1 MLAKIIQASIQ
12 QRVMV
17 LIVALMITVWGI
29 QALRQTPL
37 DALPDL
43 SDVQV
48 IIKTPYTGQAPKL
61 VEEQVTY
68 PLSTAML
75 AVPGAK
81 TVRGYSFFGDSYV
94 YVIFEDGTDIYWAR
108 SRVLEYLSQVSSR
121 LPQGVLPTLGPD
133 ASGVGWIFEYAL
145 VDHSG
150 SLDLSQLKSL
160 QDWYLKLELQSVA
173 GVSEVATVG
182 GMEQTYQIVIEPDKM
197 AQYKLDIAA
206 VLKAVNDTNS
216 EAGGSVIEMAEAE
229 YMVRAKGYRQ
239 TLNDFKS
246 IPLGLTSPSGTPL
259 TLKDIATIRKGPASR
274 RGIAELDGQGEVV
287 GGIIVMRYGENAL
300 ATIDAVKA
308 KLAELKSGL
317 PEGVEIVPT
326 YDRSQLIN
334 NSVDNLFNK
343 VIEEMLVV
351 GLVCLLF
358 LLHARSTLV
367 AVITLPLSILIAFI
381 VMNKM
386 GVNANIMS
394 LGGIAI
400 AIGAVVDGAIVMIEN
415 LHKHLEHF
423 KDDEG
428 RQPSP
433 TEHWQIVAKAS
444 IEVGPALF
452 FSLLIITLSFVPVF
466 SLEAQEGR
474 LFSPLAYTKTF
485 AMAAAAI
492 LSITLVPILMGYFIR
507 GKIPA
512 ESANP
517 FSRALI
523 ALYRPAL
530 KWVLKFPKFTLV
542 IALAT
547 LVSAW
552 YPANRMGSEF
562 MPDLNEG
569 DLLYMPTALPG
580 ISASKAA
587 EVLQQTDRLIKTVP
601 EVARV
606 FGKVGRAET
615 ATDPAPLTMLET
627 TIMLKPQEEWGPDI
641 QLEDIID
648 KLQKT
653 VKIPGLTNAW
663 VQPIKTRIDML
674 STGIKT
680 PVGIKITGQD
690 VKQLQD
696 IGTRIESILNQ
707 LPHTQSAYA
716 ERVGGGR
723 YIDISP
729 KLDVASRYGM
739 TLKDIQ
745 DVVRFAIGGMEIGE
759 SVQGA
764 ERYPINLRY
773 PRELR
778 DNIEKLKTL
787 PVITKTGHYLPLG
800 NLADI
805 VISEGAPMLK
815 SENGRLISWVF
826 VDIEGTSIGE
836 YIQAAKQA
844 LQADLK
850 LPARYSYSFAG
861 QYEYMQRVDAKLQ
874 QVIPMALAVIF
885 ILLMMTF
892 GSGLQASIIML
903 SLPFALVGSTWLL
916 YLLDYN
922 ISVAVAVGMIA
933 LAGVAA
939 EFGVVMLV
947 YLNNAIQ
954 YAKEKGQFSTI
965 SDLKAALIDG
975 AVMRIRP
982 KAMTVA
988 TIFFGLLPIMWG
1000 AGSGNDVMQKIAA
1013 PMVGGMITAPLLSL
1027 FVLPALYLII
1037 YRRTL
1042 ICSDSAPDEP
1052 RLGDSSRN

>member
-1 MLAKIIQASIQ
+1 MLKKIIEASIA
-12 QRVMV
+12 QRLMV
-17 LIVALMITVWGI
+17 LIIALMITVWGV
-29 QALRQTPL
+29 QELRKTPL

-48 IIKTPYTGQAPKL
+48 IIKTPYPGQAPKL

-121 LPQGVLPTLGPD
+121 LPQGLQPSLGPD
-133 ASGVGWIFEYAL
+133 ASGVGWIYEYAL
-145 VDHSG
+145 VDRSG
-150 SLDLSQLKSL
+150 NLDLSQLKSL

-182 GMEQTYQIVIEPDKM
+182 GMEQTYQIVIEPDKL
-197 AQYKLDIAA
+197 AIYKLDIAA
-206 VLKAVNDTNS
+206 VKNAINKSNT

-239 TLNDFKS
+239 TLDDFRE
-246 IPLGLTSPSGTPL
+246 IPLGVTSPSGTAL
-259 TLKDIATIRKGPASR
+259 LLKDVATVRKGPASR
-274 RGIAELDGQGEVV
+274 RGIAELDGEGEVV

-308 KLAELKSGL
+308 KLEQLKAGL
-317 PEGVEIVPT
+317 PQGVEIIPT
-326 YDRSQLIN
+326 YDRSELIN
-334 NSVDNLFNK
+334 KSVENLFHK

-415 LHKHLEHF
+415 MHKHLEHF
-423 KDDEG
+423 KDEYRRD
-428 RQPSP
+428 PDNK
-433 TEHWQIVAKAS
+433 EHWHIVAKAS

-466 SLEAQEGR
+466 ALEAQEGR

-507 GKIPA
+507 GKIPK
-512 ESANP
+512 ETSNP
-517 FSRALI
+517 ISRVLI
-523 ALYRPAL
+523 ALYKPSL
-530 KWVLKFPKFTLV
+530 KLVLRFPKITLLLAV
-542 IALAT
+542 VALG
-547 LVSAW
+547 SAW
-552 YPANRMGSEF
+552 YPVTNMGSEF
-562 MPDLNEG
+562 MPELEEG

-601 EVARV
+601 EVKRV

-627 TIMLKPQEEWGPDI
+627 TIMLKPREEWREGVELQDV
-641 QLEDIID
+641 ID
-648 KLQKT
+648 QLQKT
-653 VKIPGLTNAW
+653 VKVPGLTNAW

-680 PVGIKITGQD
+680 PVGIKITGAD
-690 VKQLQD
+690 VNELQKVGAD
-696 IGTRIESILNQ
+696 IEAILSQ
-707 LPHTQSAYA
+707 LPNTKSAYA

-723 YIDISP
+723 YVDITP

-739 TLKDIQ
+739 TLTDIQ
-745 DVVRFAIGGMEIGE
+745 DVVRYAIGGMDIGE

-773 PRELR
+773 PRALR
-778 DNIEKLKTL
+778 DNIEKLREL
-787 PVITKTGHYLPLG
+787 PVITKSGHYLPLR

-805 VISEGAPMLK
+805 EITDGAPMLK

-826 VDIEGTSIGE
+826 VDIQDTSIGE
-836 YIQAAKQA
+836 YIEEAKSA
-844 LQADLK
+844 LDQELRV
-850 LPARYSYSFAG
+850 PPRYSYSFAG
-861 QYEYMQRVDAKLQ
+861 QYEYMQRVDAKLKK
-874 QVIPMALAVIF
+874 VIPMALGVIF

-892 GSGLQASIIML
+892 GSPLQASIIML

-916 YLLDYN
+916 FALDFN
-922 ISVAVAVGMIA
+922 MSVAVAVGMIA

-947 YLNNAIQ
+947 YLNNAIKHRQ
-954 YAKEKGQFSTI
+954 ETGGYEFVA
-965 SDLKAALIDG
+965 DLKEALIEG

-1027 FVLPALYLII
+1027 FVLPALYLLI
-1037 YRRTL
+1037 YGRRL
-1042 ICSDSAPDEP
+1042 KHSAE
-1052 RLGDSSRN
+1052 G

>member
-1 MLAKIIQASIQ
+1 MLKKIIEASIR
-12 QRVMV
+12 QRLMV
-17 LIVALMITVWGI
+17 LIITIMITVWGV
-29 QALRQTPL
+29 QELRNTPL

-48 IIKTPYTGQAPKL
+48 IIKTPFPGQAPKL

-121 LPQGVLPTLGPD
+121 LPQGIQPSLGPD
-133 ASGVGWIFEYAL
+133 ASGVGWIYEYAL
-145 VDHSG
+145 VDRSG

-182 GMEQTYQIVIEPDKM
+182 GMEQTYQVVVEPDKL
-197 AQYKLDIAA
+197 AIYRLDIATIKNA
-206 VLKAVNDTNS
+206 ISKSNT

-239 TLNDFKS
+239 TLEDFRE
-246 IPLGLTSPSGTPL
+246 IPLGITSPSGTPL
-259 TLKDIATIRKGPASR
+259 LLKDVATVRKGPASR
-274 RGIAELDGQGEVV
+274 RGIAELDGEGEVV

-308 KLAELKSGL
+308 KLEQLKAGL
-317 PEGVEIVPT
+317 PQGVEIVPT
-326 YDRSQLIN
+326 YDRSHLIE
-334 NSVDNLFNK
+334 NSVENLFHK
-343 VIEEMLVV
+343 VVEEMVVV
-351 GLVCLLF
+351 GIVCLLF

-415 LHKHLEHF
+415 MHKHLEHF
-423 KDDEG
+423 KDEHQRAPDNK
-428 RQPSP
+428 
-433 TEHWQIVAKAS
+433 EHWDIVSKAS

-485 AMAAAAI
+485 AMAAAAV
-492 LSITLVPILMGYFIR
+492 LSITLVPILMGFFIR
-507 GKIPA
+507 GNIPK
-512 ESANP
+512 ETSNP
-517 FSRALI
+517 ISRVLI
-523 ALYRPAL
+523 AIYKPSLNL
-530 KWVLKFPKFTLV
+530 VLRFPKITLILAFV
-542 IALAT
+542 AL
-547 LVSAW
+547 LSAW
-552 YPANRMGSEF
+552 YPVTNMGSEF
-562 MPDLNEG
+562 MPELEEG

-601 EVARV
+601 EVKRV

-627 TIMLKPQEEWGPDI
+627 TIMLKPREEWREGIELKDV
-641 QLEDIID
+641 ID
-648 KLQKT
+648 QLQKT
-653 VKIPGLTNAW
+653 VKVPGLTNAW

-680 PVGIKITGQD
+680 PVGIKITGAD
-690 VKQLQD
+690 VNELQKVGAD
-696 IGTRIESILNQ
+696 IEAILSQ
-707 LPHTQSAYA
+707 LPNTKSAYA

-723 YIDISP
+723 YIDITP

-739 TLKDIQ
+739 TLTDIQ
-745 DVVRFAIGGMEIGE
+745 DVVRYAIGGMEIGE

-773 PRELR
+773 PRALR
-778 DNIEKLKTL
+778 DNIEKLREL
-787 PVITKTGHYLPLG
+787 PVITKSGHYLPLR

-805 VISEGAPMLK
+805 EITDGAPMLK

-826 VDIEGTSIGE
+826 VDIEGISIGE
-836 YIQAAKQA
+836 YIDQAKSA
-844 LQADLK
+844 LSQQLVV
-850 LPARYSYSFAG
+850 PARYSYNFAG
-861 QYEYMQRVDAKLQ
+861 QYEYMQRVDAKLKK
-874 QVIPMALAVIF
+874 VIPMALGVIF

-892 GSGLQASIIML
+892 GSTLQASIIML

-916 YLLDYN
+916 YLLDFN
-922 ISVAVAVGMIA
+922 MSVAVAVGMIA

-947 YLNNAIQ
+947 YLNNAIAHRKDTGG
-954 YAKEKGQFSTI
+954 YESVG
-965 SDLKAALIDG
+965 DLKAALIEG

-1027 FVLPALYLII
+1027 FVLPALYLLI
-1037 YRRTL
+1037 YGRSL
-1042 ICSDSAPDEP
+1042 DK
-1052 RLGDSSRN
+1052 

>member
-1 MLAKIIQASIQ
+1 MLKYIIEASIR
-12 QRVMV
+12 QRLMV
-17 LIVALMITVWGI
+17 LIIAMMITLWGV
-29 QALRQTPL
+29 QELRKTPL

-48 IIKTPYTGQAPKL
+48 IIKTTYPGQAPKL

-81 TVRGYSFFGDSYV
+81 TVRGFSMFGDSYV
-94 YVIFEDGTDIYWAR
+94 YVIFDDGTDIYWAR
-108 SRVLEYLSQVSSR
+108 SRVLEYLSQIGSR
-121 LPQGVLPTLGPD
+121 LPAGVQPSLGPD
-133 ASGVGWIFEYAL
+133 ASGVGWVFEYAL
-145 VDHSG
+145 VDRSG
-150 SLDLSQLKSL
+150 NLDLSQLKSL

-182 GMEQTYQIVIEPDKM
+182 GMEQTYQVVLEPDKM
-197 AQYKLDIAA
+197 AIYKLDIASIKNA
-206 VLKAVNDTNS
+206 IENSNS
-216 EAGGSVIEMAEAE
+216 EAGGSVVEMAEAE

-239 TLNDFKS
+239 TLEDFRE
-246 IPLGLTSPSGTPL
+246 IPLGITSPSGTSL
-259 TLKDIATIRKGPASR
+259 TLKDVATIRKGPAAR
-274 RGIAELDGQGEVV
+274 RGIAELDGEGEVV

-300 ATIDAVKA
+300 STIDAVKA
-308 KLAELKSGL
+308 KLEELSAGL

-326 YDRSQLIN
+326 YDRSNLILK
-334 NSVDNLFNK
+334 SVDNLFNK
-343 VIEEMLVV
+343 VVEEMLVF

-367 AVITLPLSILIAFI
+367 AIVTLPLSILIAFI
-381 VMNKM
+381 VMNKL

-415 LHKHLEHF
+415 LHKHLEQFHSEHQREPNV
-423 KDDEG
+423 K
-428 RQPSP
+428 
-433 TEHWQIVAKAS
+433 EHWRIVTQAS
-444 IEVGPALF
+444 TEVGPALF

-466 SLEAQEGR
+466 ALEAQEGR
-474 LFSPLAYTKTF
+474 LFAPLAYTKSF
-485 AMAAAAI
+485 AMAASAI
-492 LSITLVPILMGYFIR
+492 LAITLVPVLMGYFIR
-507 GKIPA
+507 GKIPS
-512 ESANP
+512 ENKNP
-517 FSRALI
+517 ISRVLI
-523 ALYRPAL
+523 ALYKPAL
-530 KWVLKFPKFTLV
+530 NLVLSFPKIT
-542 IALAT
+542 IALALLA

-552 YPANRMGSEF
+552 YPFTRMGSEF
-562 MPDLNEG
+562 MPELEEG

-627 TIMLKPQEEWGPDI
+627 TIMLKPHEEWREGMTLDGI
-641 QLEDIID
+641 INQL
-648 KLQKT
+648 QQT
-653 VKIPGLTNAW
+653 VKVPGLTNAW

-680 PVGIKITGQD
+680 PVGIKITGAD
-690 VKQLQD
+690 VNELQQL
-696 IGTRIESILNQ
+696 GTQIEAILSRM
-707 LPHTQSAYA
+707 PHTKSAYA
-716 ERVGGGR
+716 ERTSGGR
-723 YIDISP
+723 YIDITP
-729 KLDVASRYGM
+729 KLDVAARYGM
-739 TLKDIQ
+739 NLQDIQ
-745 DVVRFAIGGMEIGE
+745 DVVRYAIGGMDIGQ

-778 DNIEKLKTL
+778 DNIEKLREL
-787 PVITKTGHYLPLG
+787 PVITKSGNYLPLR
-800 NLADI
+800 NLAEI
-805 VISEGAPMLK
+805 EITEGAPMLA

-826 VDIEGTSIGE
+826 IEIEGTSIGE
-836 YIQAAKQA
+836 YITSAKQTLSA
-844 LQADLK
+844 ELNV
-850 LPARYSYSFAG
+850 PPRYSYSFAG
-861 QYEYMQRVDAKLQ
+861 QYEYMQRVDAKLK
-874 QVIPMALAVIF
+874 QVIPMALGVIF
-885 ILLMMTF
+885 ILLMLTF
-892 GSGLQASIIML
+892 GSTMQASMIML

-939 EFGVVMLV
+939 EFGVIMLV
-947 YLNNAIQ
+947 YLNNAIKHRQ
-954 YAKEKGQFSTI
+954 DNNTYHSVE
-965 SDLKAALIDG
+965 DLKEALIEG

-1013 PMVGGMITAPLLSL
+1013 PMVGGMVTAPILSL
-1027 FVLPALYLII
+1027 FVLPALYLLV
-1037 YRRTL
+1037 Y
-1042 ICSDSAPDEP
+1042 
-1052 RLGDSSRN
+1052 SRKLKQVA

>member
-1 MLAKIIQASIQ
+1 MLKHIIEASIK
-12 QRVMV
+12 QRLML
-17 LIVALMITVWGI
+17 LIVTVMLSLWGI
-29 QALRQTPL
+29 GELRRTPL

-48 IIKTPYTGQAPKL
+48 IIKTQYPGQAPKL

-108 SRVLEYLSQVSSR
+108 SRVLEYLNQVSGR
-121 LPQGVLPTLGPD
+121 LPPEVQPSLGPD
-133 ASGVGWIFEYAL
+133 ASGVGWVFEYAL
-145 VDHSG
+145 VDRSG
-150 SLDLSQLKSL
+150 NLDPSQLKSL

-197 AQYKLDIAA
+197 AIYKLDIAGIRQA
-206 VLKAVNDTNS
+206 ITKANA
-216 EAGGSVIEMAEAE
+216 EAGGSVVEMAEAE

-239 TLNDFKS
+239 TLADFRE
-246 IPLGLTSPSGTPL
+246 IPLGVTSPSGTPL
-259 TLKDIATIRKGPASR
+259 LLKDVATVRKGPASR
-274 RGIAELDGQGEVV
+274 RGIAELDGEGEVV

-308 KLAELKSGL
+308 KLEELKAGL
-317 PEGVEIVPT
+317 PQGVEIIPT
-326 YDRSQLIN
+326 YDRSRLILE
-334 NSVDNLFNK
+334 SVDNLVHK

-381 VMNKM
+381 VMNRL

-400 AIGAVVDGAIVMIEN
+400 AIGAVVDGAIVMVEN

-423 KDDEG
+423 NTSQG
-428 RQPSP
+428 RQP
-433 TEHWQIVAKAS
+433 TTAEHWHLVTKAS
-444 IEVGPALF
+444 TEVGPALF
-452 FSLLIITLSFVPVF
+452 FSLLIITLSFMPVF

-485 AMAAAAI
+485 TMAAAAL

-507 GKIPA
+507 GKIPS
-512 ESANP
+512 ERSNP
-517 FSRALI
+517 ISRVLI
-523 ALYRPAL
+523 GLYRPLLA
-530 KWVLKFPKFTLV
+530 WVLRFPKLTLV
-542 IALAT
+542 LALLALA
-547 LVSAW
+547 SAA
-552 YPANRMGSEF
+552 YPIGKVGSEF
-562 MPDLNEG
+562 MPALEEG

-627 TIMLKPQEEWGPDI
+627 TIMLKPHAEWRAGMT
-641 QLEDIID
+641 LEDIIAE
-648 KLQKT
+648 LQQT
-653 VKIPGLTNAW
+653 VKVPGLTNAW

-680 PVGIKITGQD
+680 PVGVKITGADIQE
-690 VKQLQD
+690 LQT
-696 IGTRIESILNQ
+696 IGTQIEAILSR
-707 LPHTQSAYA
+707 LPNTKSAYA

-723 YIDISP
+723 YLDINP
-729 KLDVASRYGM
+729 KLDVAARYGM
-739 TLKDIQ
+739 TLTDIQ
-745 DVVRFAIGGMEIGE
+745 DIVRYAIGGMEIGE

-778 DNIEKLKTL
+778 DNIEKLRDL

-800 NLADI
+800 NLAEI
-805 VISEGAPMLK
+805 EISDGAPMLK

-826 VDIEGTSIGE
+826 VDIQDTSIGE
-836 YIQAAKQA
+836 YIDKAKQA
-844 LQADLK
+844 LTAELRV
-850 LPARYSYSFAG
+850 PPRYSYSFAG
-861 QYEYMQRVDAKLQ
+861 QYEYMQRVDAKLKR
-874 QVIPMALAVIF
+874 VIPMALGVIF
-885 ILLMMTF
+885 ILLMLTF
-892 GSGLQASIIML
+892 GSSLQASIIML

-916 YLLDYN
+916 YLLDFN
-922 ISVAVAVGMIA
+922 LSVAVAVGMIA

-947 YLNNAIQ
+947 YLDNAIKHRQAQGQ
-954 YAKEKGQFSTI
+954 YQNVD
-965 SDLKAALIDG
+965 DLKAALMEG

-1000 AGSGNDVMQKIAA
+1000 SGAGNDVMQKIAA
-1013 PMVGGMITAPLLSL
+1013 PMVGGMVTAPILSL
-1027 FVLPALYLII
+1027 FVLPAIYLLI
-1037 YRRTL
+1037 YKRRL
-1042 ICSDSAPDEP
+1042 A
-1052 RLGDSSRN
+1052 

>member
-1 MLAKIIQASIQ
+1 MLKYIIEASIR
-12 QRVMV
+12 QRLMV
-17 LIVALMITVWGI
+17 LIIAMMITLWGV
-29 QALRQTPL
+29 QELRKTPL

-48 IIKTPYTGQAPKL
+48 IIKTTYPGQAPKL

-81 TVRGYSFFGDSYV
+81 TVRGFSMFGDSYV
-94 YVIFEDGTDIYWAR
+94 YVIFDDGTDIYWAR
-108 SRVLEYLSQVSSR
+108 SRVLEYLSQIGSR
-121 LPQGVLPTLGPD
+121 LPAGVQPSLGPD
-133 ASGVGWIFEYAL
+133 ASGVGWVFEYAL
-145 VDHSG
+145 VDRSG
-150 SLDLSQLKSL
+150 NLDLSQLKSL

-182 GMEQTYQIVIEPDKM
+182 GMEQTYQVVLEPDKM
-197 AQYKLDIAA
+197 AIYKLDIASIKNA
-206 VLKAVNDTNS
+206 IENSNS
-216 EAGGSVIEMAEAE
+216 EAGGSVVEMAEAE

-239 TLNDFKS
+239 TLEDFRE
-246 IPLGLTSPSGTPL
+246 IPLGITSPSGTSL
-259 TLKDIATIRKGPASR
+259 TLKDVATIRKGPAAR
-274 RGIAELDGQGEVV
+274 RGIAELDGEGEVV

-300 ATIDAVKA
+300 STIDAVKA
-308 KLAELKSGL
+308 KLEELSAGL

-326 YDRSQLIN
+326 YDRSNLILK
-334 NSVDNLFNK
+334 SVDNLFNK
-343 VIEEMLVV
+343 VVEEMLVV

-367 AVITLPLSILIAFI
+367 AIVTLPLSILIAFI
-381 VMNKM
+381 VMNKL

-415 LHKHLEHF
+415 LHKHLEQFHSEHQREPNV
-423 KDDEG
+423 K
-428 RQPSP
+428 
-433 TEHWQIVAKAS
+433 EHWRIVTQAS
-444 IEVGPALF
+444 TEVGPALF

-466 SLEAQEGR
+466 ALEAQEGR
-474 LFSPLAYTKTF
+474 LFAPLAYTKSF
-485 AMAAAAI
+485 AMAASAI
-492 LSITLVPILMGYFIR
+492 LAITLVPVLMGYFIR
-507 GKIPA
+507 GKIPS
-512 ESANP
+512 ENKNP
-517 FSRALI
+517 ISRVLI
-523 ALYRPAL
+523 ALYKPAL
-530 KWVLKFPKFTLV
+530 NLVLNFPKIT
-542 IALAT
+542 IALALLA

-552 YPANRMGSEF
+552 YPFTRMGSEF
-562 MPDLNEG
+562 MPELEEG

-627 TIMLKPQEEWGPDI
+627 TIMLKPHEEWREGMTLDGI
-641 QLEDIID
+641 INQL
-648 KLQKT
+648 QQT
-653 VKIPGLTNAW
+653 VKVPGLTNAW

-680 PVGIKITGQD
+680 PVGIKITGAD
-690 VKQLQD
+690 VNELQQL
-696 IGTRIESILNQ
+696 GTQIEAILSRM
-707 LPHTQSAYA
+707 PHTKSAYA
-716 ERVGGGR
+716 ERTSGGR
-723 YIDISP
+723 YIDITP
-729 KLDVASRYGM
+729 KLDVAARYGM
-739 TLKDIQ
+739 NLQDIQ
-745 DVVRFAIGGMEIGE
+745 DVVRYAIGGMDIGQ

-778 DNIEKLKTL
+778 DNIEKLREL
-787 PVITKTGHYLPLG
+787 PVITKSGNYLPLR
-800 NLADI
+800 NLAEI
-805 VISEGAPMLK
+805 EITEGAPMLA

-826 VDIEGTSIGE
+826 IEIEGTSIGE
-836 YIQAAKQA
+836 YITSAKQTLSA
-844 LQADLK
+844 ELNV
-850 LPARYSYSFAG
+850 PPRYSYSFAG
-861 QYEYMQRVDAKLQ
+861 QYEYMQRVDAKLK
-874 QVIPMALAVIF
+874 QVIPMALGVIF
-885 ILLMMTF
+885 ILLMLTF
-892 GSGLQASIIML
+892 GSTMQASMIML

-939 EFGVVMLV
+939 EFGVIMLV
-947 YLNNAIQ
+947 YLNNAIKHRQ
-954 YAKEKGQFSTI
+954 DNNTYHSVE
-965 SDLKAALIDG
+965 DLKEALIEG

-1013 PMVGGMITAPLLSL
+1013 PMVGGMVTAPILSL
-1027 FVLPALYLII
+1027 FVLPALYLLV
-1037 YRRTL
+1037 Y
-1042 ICSDSAPDEP
+1042 
-1052 RLGDSSRN
+1052 SRKLKQVA

>member
-1 MLAKIIQASIQ
+1 MLQRIIESSLK

-17 LIVALMITVWGI
+17 LIIAAMITLWGV
-29 QALRQTPL
+29 QELRKTPL

-48 IIKTPYTGQAPKL
+48 IIKTSYPGQAPQL

-121 LPQGVLPTLGPD
+121 LPQGVQSSLGPD
-133 ASGVGWIFEYAL
+133 ASGVGWIYEYAL
-145 VDHSG
+145 VDRSG

-182 GMEQTYQIVIEPDKM
+182 GMEQTYQIVLDPDKL
-197 AQYKLDIAA
+197 ALYKLDIASVKNA
-206 VLKAVNDTNS
+206 INVSNS
-216 EAGGSVIEMAEAE
+216 EAGGSVVEMAEAE
-229 YMVRAKGYRQ
+229 YMVRSKGYRQ
-239 TLNDFKS
+239 TLADFEQ
-246 IPLGLTSPSGTPL
+246 IPLGITSPSGTPL
-259 TLKDIATIRKGPASR
+259 LLKDIATLRKGPAAR
-274 RGIAELDGQGEVV
+274 RGIAELDGEGEVV

-300 ATIDAVKA
+300 ATIEAVKA
-308 KLAELKSGL
+308 KLNELKAGL
-317 PEGVEIVPT
+317 PKGVEIVPT
-326 YDRSQLIN
+326 YDRSQLIQ
-334 NSVDNLFNK
+334 NSVDNLFSK
-343 VIEEMLVV
+343 VVEEMLVV

-358 LLHARSTLV
+358 LMHARSTLV

-386 GVNANIMS
+386 GINANIMS

-400 AIGAVVDGAIVMIEN
+400 AIGAVVDGAIVMVEN

-423 KDDEG
+423 EQEHQ
-428 RQPSP
+428 RRP
-433 TEHWQIVAKAS
+433 TTKEHWQVVTASS

-452 FSLLIITLSFVPVF
+452 FSLLIITLSFIPVF
-466 SLEAQEGR
+466 ALEAQEGR

-492 LSITLVPILMGYFIR
+492 LSITLVPVLMGYFIR
-507 GKIPA
+507 GKIPK
-512 ESANP
+512 ETSNP
-517 FSRALI
+517 ISRFLI

-530 KWVLKFPKFTLV
+530 NWVLKFPKTTLV
-542 IALAT
+542 LALII
-547 LVSAW
+547 LISAA
-552 YPANRMGSEF
+552 YPLTKMGSEF
-562 MPDLNEG
+562 MPDLEEG

-587 EVLQQTDRLIKTVP
+587 EILQQTDRLIKTVP

-627 TIMLKPQEEWGPDI
+627 TIMLKPQEQWRDGMTLDKIIE
-641 QLEDIID
+641 QL
-648 KLQKT
+648 QQT
-653 VKIPGLTNAW
+653 VKVPGLTNAW

-674 STGIKT
+674 STGVKT
-680 PVGIKITGQD
+680 PIGIKITGANVD
-690 VKQLQD
+690 ELQK
-696 IGTRIESILNQ
+696 IGTEVEAILTK
-707 LPHTQSAYA
+707 LPHTKSAYA

-739 TLKDIQ
+739 SLADIQ
-745 DVVRFAIGGMEIGE
+745 DVVRHAIGGMKIGE

-778 DNIEKLKTL
+778 DNIHKLQEL

-800 NLADI
+800 DLANI
-805 VISEGAPMLK
+805 EISDGAPMLK

-826 VDIEGTSIGE
+826 VDIEGTSIGQ
-836 YIQAAKQA
+836 YIDEARTV
-844 LQADLK
+844 LNSELV
-850 LPARYSYSFAG
+850 LPPRYSYTFAG
-861 QYEYMQRVDAKLQ
+861 QYEYMQRVDAKLK
-874 QVIPMALAVIF
+874 QVIPMALGVIF
-885 ILLMMTF
+885 ILLMLTF
-892 GSGLQASIIML
+892 GSSLQASLIMAT
-903 SLPFALVGSTWLL
+903 LPFALVGSTWLL
-916 YLLDYN
+916 YLLDFN
-922 ISVAVAVGMIA
+922 MSVAVAVGMIA

-947 YLNNAIQ
+947 YLNNAIKYKQAKDQ
-954 YAKEKGQFSTI
+954 YHTVA
-965 SDLKAALIDG
+965 DLKDALMEG

-1013 PMVGGMITAPLLSL
+1013 PMVGGMVTAPLLSL
-1027 FVLPALYLII
+1027 FVLPVLYLLI
-1037 YRRTL
+1037 YKRKL
-1042 ICSDSAPDEP
+1042 QA
-1052 RLGDSSRN
+1052 

>member
-1 MLAKIIQASIQ
+1 MLKKIIEASIA
-12 QRVMV
+12 QRLMV
-17 LIVALMITVWGI
+17 LIIALMITVWGV
-29 QALRQTPL
+29 QELRKTPL

-48 IIKTPYTGQAPKL
+48 IIKTPYPGQAPKL

-121 LPQGVLPTLGPD
+121 LPQGLQPSLGPD
-133 ASGVGWIFEYAL
+133 ASGVGWIYEYAL
-145 VDHSG
+145 VDRSG
-150 SLDLSQLKSL
+150 NLDLSQLKSL

-182 GMEQTYQIVIEPDKM
+182 GMEQTYQIVIEPDKL
-197 AQYKLDIAA
+197 AIYKLDIAA
-206 VLKAVNDTNS
+206 VKNAINKSNT

-239 TLNDFKS
+239 TLDDFRE
-246 IPLGLTSPSGTPL
+246 IPLGVTSPSGTAL
-259 TLKDIATIRKGPASR
+259 LLKDVATVRKGPASR
-274 RGIAELDGQGEVV
+274 RGIAELDGEGEVV

-308 KLAELKSGL
+308 KLEQLKAGL
-317 PEGVEIVPT
+317 PQGVEIIPT
-326 YDRSQLIN
+326 YDRSELIN
-334 NSVDNLFNK
+334 KSVDNLFHK

-415 LHKHLEHF
+415 MHKHLEHF
-423 KDDEG
+423 KDEYRRD
-428 RQPSP
+428 PDNK
-433 TEHWQIVAKAS
+433 EHWHIVAKAS

-466 SLEAQEGR
+466 ALEAQEGR

-507 GKIPA
+507 GKIPK
-512 ESANP
+512 ETSNP
-517 FSRALI
+517 ISRVLI
-523 ALYRPAL
+523 ALYKPAL
-530 KWVLKFPKFTLV
+530 NLVLRFPKITLMLAV
-542 IALAT
+542 IALG
-547 LVSAW
+547 SAW
-552 YPANRMGSEF
+552 YPVTKMGSEF
-562 MPDLNEG
+562 MPELEEG

-601 EVARV
+601 EVKRV

-627 TIMLKPQEEWGPDI
+627 TIMLKPREEWREGVDL
-641 QLEDIID
+641 QGVID
-648 KLQKT
+648 QLQKT
-653 VKIPGLTNAW
+653 VKVPGLTNAW

-680 PVGIKITGQD
+680 PVGIKITGAD
-690 VKQLQD
+690 VNELQKVGAD
-696 IGTRIESILNQ
+696 IEAILSQ
-707 LPHTQSAYA
+707 LPNTKSAYA

-723 YIDISP
+723 YVDITP

-739 TLKDIQ
+739 TLTDIQ
-745 DVVRFAIGGMEIGE
+745 DVVRYAIGGMDIGE
-759 SVQGA
+759 SIQGA

-773 PRELR
+773 PRALR
-778 DNIEKLKTL
+778 DNIEKLREL
-787 PVITKTGHYLPLG
+787 PVITKSGHYLPLR

-805 VISEGAPMLK
+805 EITDGAPMLK

-826 VDIEGTSIGE
+826 VDIQNTSIGE
-836 YIQAAKQA
+836 YIEEAKSA
-844 LQADLK
+844 LDKQLK
-850 LPARYSYSFAG
+850 VPPRYSYSFAG
-861 QYEYMQRVDAKLQ
+861 QYEYMQRVDAKLKK
-874 QVIPMALAVIF
+874 VIPMALGVIF

-892 GSGLQASIIML
+892 GSPLQASIIML

-916 YLLDYN
+916 FALDFN
-922 ISVAVAVGMIA
+922 MSVAVAVGMIA

-947 YLNNAIQ
+947 YLNNAIKHRKDTGG
-954 YAKEKGQFSTI
+954 YEYVA
-965 SDLKAALIDG
+965 DLKEALIEG

-1027 FVLPALYLII
+1027 FVLPALYLLI
-1037 YRRTL
+1037 YGRRL
-1042 ICSDSAPDEP
+1042 KHSAEA
-1052 RLGDSSRN
+1052 

>member
-1 MLAKIIQASIQ
+1 MLKKIIEASIK
-12 QRVMV
+12 QRLMV
-17 LIVALMITVWGI
+17 LIITIMITVWGV
-29 QALRQTPL
+29 QELRNTPL

-48 IIKTPYTGQAPKL
+48 IIKTPFPGQAPKL

-108 SRVLEYLSQVSSR
+108 SRVLEYLNQVSSR
-121 LPQGVLPTLGPD
+121 LPQGIQPSLGPD

-145 VDHSG
+145 VDRSG
-150 SLDLSQLKSL
+150 NLDLSQLKSL

-182 GMEQTYQIVIEPDKM
+182 GMEQTYQIVIEPDKL
-197 AQYKLDIAA
+197 AIYKLDIASIKNA
-206 VLKAVNDTNS
+206 IAKSNT

-239 TLNDFKS
+239 TLDDFRE
-246 IPLGLTSPSGTPL
+246 IPLGITSPSGTPL
-259 TLKDIATIRKGPASR
+259 LLKDVATIRKGPASR
-274 RGIAELDGQGEVV
+274 RGIAELDGEGEVV

-300 ATIDAVKA
+300 ATIEAVKD
-308 KLAELKSGL
+308 KLEQLKAGL
-317 PEGVEIVPT
+317 PQGVEIIPT
-326 YDRSQLIN
+326 YDRSQLIES
-334 NSVDNLFNK
+334 SVENLLHK
-343 VIEEMLVV
+343 VVEEMFVV

-367 AVITLPLSILIAFI
+367 AVITLPLAILIAFI

-415 LHKHLEHF
+415 MHKHLEHF
-423 KDDEG
+423 KEEYQ
-428 RQPSP
+428 RPP
-433 TEHWQIVAKAS
+433 NNKEHWKIVTEAS

-466 SLEAQEGR
+466 ALEAQEGR

-485 AMAAAAI
+485 AMAAAAL
-492 LSITLVPILMGYFIR
+492 LSITLVPILMGFFIR
-507 GKIPA
+507 GKIPK
-512 ESANP
+512 ETSNP
-517 FSRALI
+517 ISRVLI
-523 ALYRPAL
+523 AIYKPSLTL
-530 KWVLKFPKFTLV
+530 VLKFPKITLIV
-542 IALAT
+542 AIIT
-547 LVSAW
+547 LLSAW
-552 YPANRMGSEF
+552 YPLNNLGSEF
-562 MPDLNEG
+562 MPELEEG

-587 EVLQQTDRLIKTVP
+587 EILQQTDRLIKTVP
-601 EVARV
+601 EVKRV

-627 TIMLKPQEEWGPDI
+627 TIMLNPRDEWREGI
-641 QLEDIID
+641 ALQDIID
-648 KLQKT
+648 QLQQT
-653 VKIPGLTNAW
+653 VKVPGLTNAW

-680 PVGIKITGQD
+680 PVGIKITGAD
-690 VKQLQD
+690 VDELQK
-696 IGTRIESILNQ
+696 IGTNIEAILSK
-707 LPHTQSAYA
+707 LPNTKSAYA

-723 YIDISP
+723 YIDITP
-729 KLDVASRYGM
+729 KLDVASRYDM
-739 TLKDIQ
+739 TLTDIQ
-745 DVVRFAIGGMEIGE
+745 DVVRYAIGGMEIGE

-778 DNIEKLKTL
+778 DNIEKLREL
-787 PVITKTGHYLPLG
+787 PVITKTGHYLPLR

-805 VISEGAPMLK
+805 EITDGAPMLK

-836 YIQAAKQA
+836 YIDEAKQA
-844 LQADLK
+844 LDNELTI
-850 LPARYSYSFAG
+850 PPRYSYGFAG
-861 QYEYMQRVDAKLQ
+861 QYEYMQRVDAKLKK
-874 QVIPMALAVIF
+874 VIPMALGVIF

-892 GSGLQASIIML
+892 GSTLQAGIIML

-916 YLLDYN
+916 YALEYN
-922 ISVAVAVGMIA
+922 MSVAVAVGMIA

-947 YLNNAIQ
+947 YLNNAIKHR
-954 YAKEKGQFSTI
+954 KETGGYESVT
-965 SDLKAALIDG
+965 DLKEALIEG

-1013 PMVGGMITAPLLSL
+1013 PMIGGMITAPLLSL
-1027 FVLPALYLII
+1027 FVLPALYLLI
-1037 YRRTL
+1037 YGRKLNSTQ
-1042 ICSDSAPDEP
+1042 
-1052 RLGDSSRN
+1052 

>member
-1 MLAKIIQASIQ
+1 MLKKIIEASIN
-12 QRVMV
+12 QRLMV
-17 LIVALMITVWGI
+17 LIIALMITVWGV
-29 QALRQTPL
+29 QELRNTPL

-48 IIKTPYTGQAPKL
+48 IIKTPYAGQAPQL

-75 AVPGAK
+75 SVPGAK

-121 LPQGVLPTLGPD
+121 LPQGLQPSLGPD
-133 ASGVGWIFEYAL
+133 ASGVGWIYEYAL
-145 VDHSG
+145 VDRSG

-182 GMEQTYQIVIEPDKM
+182 GMEQTYQVVIEPDKLVT
-197 AQYKLDIAA
+197 YKLDIAA
-206 VLKAVNDTNS
+206 VKSAITKSNT

-239 TLNDFKS
+239 TLEDFRE
-246 IPLGLTSPSGTPL
+246 IPLGVTSPSGTPL
-259 TLKDIATIRKGPASR
+259 LLKDVATVRKGPASR
-274 RGIAELDGQGEVV
+274 RGIAELDGEGEVV

-308 KLAELKSGL
+308 KLEQLKAGL
-317 PEGVEIVPT
+317 PKGVEIIPT
-326 YDRSQLIN
+326 YDRSELIN
-334 NSVDNLFNK
+334 ESVENLFHK

-351 GLVCLLF
+351 GFVCLLF

-415 LHKHLEHF
+415 MHKHLEHF
-423 KDDEG
+423 KDEYQRD
-428 RQPSP
+428 PDNK
-433 TEHWQIVAKAS
+433 EHWHIVAKAS

-466 SLEAQEGR
+466 ALEAQEGR

-507 GKIPA
+507 GKIPK
-512 ESANP
+512 ETSNP
-517 FSRALI
+517 LSRVLI
-523 ALYRPAL
+523 ALYKPSL
-530 KWVLKFPKFTLV
+530 NLVLRFPKITLILAV
-542 IALAT
+542 MALG
-547 LVSAW
+547 SAW
-552 YPANRMGSEF
+552 YPVTNMGSEF
-562 MPDLNEG
+562 MPELEEG

-601 EVARV
+601 EVKRV

-627 TIMLKPQEEWGPDI
+627 TIMLKPREEWREGVELQDV
-641 QLEDIID
+641 ID
-648 KLQKT
+648 QLQKT
-653 VKIPGLTNAW
+653 VKVPGLTNAW

-680 PVGIKITGQD
+680 PVGIKITGAD
-690 VKQLQD
+690 VNELQKVGAD
-696 IGTRIESILNQ
+696 IEAILSQ
-707 LPHTQSAYA
+707 LPNTKSAYA

-723 YIDISP
+723 YIDITP

-739 TLKDIQ
+739 TLSDIQ
-745 DVVRFAIGGMEIGE
+745 DVVRYAIGGMDIGE
-759 SVQGA
+759 SIQGA

-773 PRELR
+773 PRALR
-778 DNIEKLKTL
+778 DNIEKLREL
-787 PVITKTGHYLPLG
+787 PVITKSGHYLPLR

-805 VISEGAPMLK
+805 EITDGAPMLK

-826 VDIEGTSIGE
+826 VDIQGTSIGE
-836 YIQAAKQA
+836 YIDEAKAALGQQ
-844 LQADLK
+844 LNV
-850 LPARYSYSFAG
+850 PPRYSYSFAG
-861 QYEYMQRVDAKLQ
+861 QYEYMQRVDAKLKK
-874 QVIPMALAVIF
+874 VIPMALGVIF

-892 GSGLQASIIML
+892 GSTMQASIIML

-916 YLLDYN
+916 YMLDYN
-922 ISVAVAVGMIA
+922 MSVAVAVGMIA

-947 YLNNAIQ
+947 YLNNAIKHR
-954 YAKEKGQFSTI
+954 KETGGYEYVT
-965 SDLKAALIDG
+965 DLKEALIEG

-1013 PMVGGMITAPLLSL
+1013 PMVGGMVTAPLLSL
-1027 FVLPALYLII
+1027 FVLPALYLLI
-1037 YRRTL
+1037 YGRRL
-1042 ICSDSAPDEP
+1042 KRSAEA
-1052 RLGDSSRN
+1052 

>member
-1 MLAKIIQASIQ
+1 MLSSIIKASINN
-12 QRVMV
+12 RFMV
-17 LIVALMITVWGI
+17 LIVAIMITLWGV
-29 QALRQTPL
+29 QELRNTPL

-48 IIKTPYTGQAPKL
+48 IIKTPYAGQAPKL

-121 LPQGVLPTLGPD
+121 LPSGVQPSLGPD
-133 ASGVGWIFEYAL
+133 ASGVGWVFEYAL
-145 VDHSG
+145 VDRSG
-150 SLDLSQLKSL
+150 NLDLSQLKSL

-182 GMEQTYQIVIEPDKM
+182 GMEQTYQVVLEPDKL
-197 AQYKLDIAA
+197 AIYKLDIATIKQA
-206 VLKAVNDTNS
+206 IANANA
-216 EAGGSVIEMAEAE
+216 EAGGSVVEMAEAE

-239 TLNDFKS
+239 TLDDFRQ
-246 IPLGLTSPSGTPL
+246 IPLGIMSPAGTAL
-259 TLKDIATIRKGPASR
+259 MLKDVATIRKGPASR
-274 RGIAELDGQGEVV
+274 RGIAELDGEGEVV
-287 GGIIVMRYGENAL
+287 GGIVVMRYGENAL

-308 KLAELKSGL
+308 KLEELKAGL
-317 PEGVEIVPT
+317 PSGVEIIPT
-326 YDRSQLIN
+326 YDRSQLILK
-334 NSVDNLFNK
+334 SVDNLFSK
-343 VIEEMLVV
+343 VVEEMLVV

-367 AVITLPLSILIAFI
+367 AVVTLPLSILIAFI

-423 KDDEG
+423 QHQHS
-428 RQPSP
+428 RQPDNK
-433 TEHWQIVAKAS
+433 EHWSIVAKAS
-444 IEVGPALF
+444 VEVGPALF

-466 SLEAQEGR
+466 ALEAQEGR
-474 LFSPLAYTKTF
+474 LFAPLAYTKTF

-507 GKIPA
+507 GKIPS
-512 ESANP
+512 ERSNP
-517 FSRALI
+517 ISRVLI
-523 ALYRPAL
+523 GLYKPML
-530 KWVLKFPKFTLV
+530 NLVLKFPKMTIVLALV
-542 IALAT
+542 ALA
-547 LVSAW
+547 SAW
-552 YPANRMGSEF
+552 YPMTRMGSEF
-562 MPDLNEG
+562 MPSLEEG

-627 TIMLKPQEEWGPDI
+627 TIMLKPHEEWREGMTL
-641 QLEDIID
+641 QGIID
-648 KLQKT
+648 QLQQT
-653 VKIPGLTNAW
+653 VKVPGLTNAW

-680 PVGIKITGQD
+680 PVGIKITGAD
-690 VKQLQD
+690 VNELQT
-696 IGTRIESILNQ
+696 IGGNIEAILSQ
-707 LPHTQSAYA
+707 LPHTKSAYA
-716 ERVGGGR
+716 ERTGGGR

-739 TLKDIQ
+739 TLTDIQ
-745 DVVRFAIGGMEIGE
+745 DVVRYAIGGMEIGE

-778 DNIEKLKTL
+778 DNIEKLREL
-787 PVITKTGHYLPLG
+787 PVITKSGNYLPLR

-805 VISEGAPMLK
+805 EITDGAPMLK

-826 VDIEGTSIGE
+826 IDIEGTSIGE
-836 YIQAAKQA
+836 YIKDAKTA
-844 LQADLK
+844 LDQNLTV
-850 LPARYSYSFAG
+850 PPRYSYSFAG
-861 QYEYMQRVDAKLQ
+861 QYEYMQRVDAKLK
-874 QVIPMALAVIF
+874 QVIPMALGVIF

-892 GSGLQASIIML
+892 GSALQASIIML

-947 YLNNAIQ
+947 YLNNAIKHSQ
-954 YAKEKGQFSTI
+954 EQGTYHTVV
-965 SDLKAALIDG
+965 DLKHALIEG

-1000 AGSGNDVMQKIAA
+1000 AGAGNDVMQKIAA
-1013 PMVGGMITAPLLSL
+1013 PMVGGMITAPILSL
-1027 FVLPALYLII
+1027 FVLPALYLLI
-1037 YRRTL
+1037 YGRKLKAST
-1042 ICSDSAPDEP
+1042 
-1052 RLGDSSRN
+1052 

>member
-1 MLAKIIQASIQ
+1 MLKKIIEASIK
-12 QRVMV
+12 QRLMV
-17 LIVALMITVWGI
+17 LIITIMITVWGV
-29 QALRQTPL
+29 QELRNTPL

-48 IIKTPYTGQAPKL
+48 IIKTPFPGQAPKL

-108 SRVLEYLSQVSSR
+108 SRVLEYLNQVSSR
-121 LPQGVLPTLGPD
+121 LPQGIQPSLGPD

-145 VDHSG
+145 VDRSG
-150 SLDLSQLKSL
+150 NLDLSQLKSL

-182 GMEQTYQIVIEPDKM
+182 GMEQTYQIVIEPDKL
-197 AQYKLDIAA
+197 AIYKLDIASIKNA
-206 VLKAVNDTNS
+206 IAKSNT

-239 TLNDFKS
+239 TLDDFRE
-246 IPLGLTSPSGTPL
+246 IPLGITSPSGTPL
-259 TLKDIATIRKGPASR
+259 LLKDVATIRKGPASR
-274 RGIAELDGQGEVV
+274 RGIAELDGEGEVV

-300 ATIDAVKA
+300 ATIEAVKD
-308 KLAELKSGL
+308 KLEQLKAGL
-317 PEGVEIVPT
+317 PQGVEIIPT
-326 YDRSQLIN
+326 YDRSQLIES
-334 NSVDNLFNK
+334 SVENLLHK
-343 VIEEMLVV
+343 VVEEMFVV

-367 AVITLPLSILIAFI
+367 AVITLPLAILIAFI

-400 AIGAVVDGAIVMIEN
+400 AIVAVVDGAIVMIEN
-415 LHKHLEHF
+415 MHKHLEHF
-423 KDDEG
+423 KEEYQ
-428 RQPSP
+428 RPP
-433 TEHWQIVAKAS
+433 NNKEHWKIVTEAS

-466 SLEAQEGR
+466 ALEAQEGR

-485 AMAAAAI
+485 AMAAAAL
-492 LSITLVPILMGYFIR
+492 LSITLVPILMGFFIR
-507 GKIPA
+507 GKIPK
-512 ESANP
+512 ETSNP
-517 FSRALI
+517 ISRVLI
-523 ALYRPAL
+523 AIYKPSLTL
-530 KWVLKFPKFTLV
+530 VLKFPKITLIV
-542 IALAT
+542 AIIT
-547 LVSAW
+547 LLSAW
-552 YPANRMGSEF
+552 YPLNNLGSEF
-562 MPDLNEG
+562 MPELEEG

-587 EVLQQTDRLIKTVP
+587 EILQQTDRLIKTVP
-601 EVARV
+601 EVKRV

-627 TIMLKPQEEWGPDI
+627 TIMLNPRDEWREGI
-641 QLEDIID
+641 ALKDIID
-648 KLQKT
+648 QLQQT
-653 VKIPGLTNAW
+653 VKVPGLTNAW

-680 PVGIKITGQD
+680 PVGIKITGAD
-690 VKQLQD
+690 VDELQK
-696 IGTRIESILNQ
+696 IGTNIEAILSK
-707 LPHTQSAYA
+707 LPNTKSAYA

-723 YIDISP
+723 YIDITP
-729 KLDVASRYGM
+729 KLDVASRYDM
-739 TLKDIQ
+739 TLTDIQ
-745 DVVRFAIGGMEIGE
+745 DVVRYAIGGMEIGE
-759 SVQGA
+759 SIQGA

-778 DNIEKLKTL
+778 DNIEKLREL
-787 PVITKTGHYLPLG
+787 PVITKTGHYLPLR

-805 VISEGAPMLK
+805 EITDGAPMLK

-836 YIQAAKQA
+836 YIDEAKQA
-844 LQADLK
+844 LDNELTI
-850 LPARYSYSFAG
+850 PPRYSYGFAG
-861 QYEYMQRVDAKLQ
+861 QYEYMQRVDAKLKK
-874 QVIPMALAVIF
+874 VIPMALGVIF

-892 GSGLQASIIML
+892 GSTLQAGIIML

-916 YLLDYN
+916 YALEYN
-922 ISVAVAVGMIA
+922 MSVAVAVGMIA

-947 YLNNAIQ
+947 YLNNAIKHR
-954 YAKEKGQFSTI
+954 KETGGYESVT
-965 SDLKAALIDG
+965 DLKEALIEG

-1013 PMVGGMITAPLLSL
+1013 PMIGGMITAPLLSL
-1027 FVLPALYLII
+1027 FVLPALYLLI
-1037 YRRTL
+1037 YGRKLNSTQ
-1042 ICSDSAPDEP
+1042 
-1052 RLGDSSRN
+1052 

>member
-1 MLAKIIQASIQ
+1 MLKKIIEASIK
-12 QRVMV
+12 QRFMV
-17 LIVALMITVWGI
+17 LIITIMITVWGV
-29 QALRQTPL
+29 QELRNTPL

-48 IIKTPYTGQAPKL
+48 IIKTPFPGQAPKL

-108 SRVLEYLSQVSSR
+108 SRVLEYLNQVSSR
-121 LPQGVLPTLGPD
+121 LPQGVQPSLGPD

-145 VDHSG
+145 VDRSG
-150 SLDLSQLKSL
+150 NLDLSQLKSL

-182 GMEQTYQIVIEPDKM
+182 GMEQTYQIVIEPDKL
-197 AQYKLDIAA
+197 AIYKLDIASIKDA
-206 VLKAVNDTNS
+206 ISKSNT

-239 TLNDFKS
+239 TLDDFRE
-246 IPLGLTSPSGTPL
+246 IPLGITSPSGTGL
-259 TLKDIATIRKGPASR
+259 LLKDVATVRKGPASR
-274 RGIAELDGQGEVV
+274 RGIAELDGEGEVV

-300 ATIDAVKA
+300 ATIEAVKN
-308 KLAELKSGL
+308 KLEQLKSGL
-317 PEGVEIVPT
+317 PEGVEIIPT
-326 YDRSQLIN
+326 YDRSQLIES
-334 NSVDNLFNK
+334 SVENLFHK
-343 VIEEMLVV
+343 VIEEMFVV
-351 GLVCLLF
+351 GIVCLLF

-367 AVITLPLSILIAFI
+367 AVITLPLAILIAFI

-415 LHKHLEHF
+415 MHKHLEHF
-423 KDDEG
+423 EDKHQ
-428 RQPSP
+428 RRPNNS
-433 TEHWQIVAKAS
+433 EHWKIVSEAS
-444 IEVGPALF
+444 TEVGPPLF
-452 FSLLIITLSFVPVF
+452 FSLIIITLSFVPVF
-466 SLEAQEGR
+466 ALEAQEGR

-485 AMAAAAI
+485 AMAAAAL
-492 LSITLVPILMGYFIR
+492 LSITLVPILMGFFIR
-507 GKIPA
+507 GKIPK
-512 ESANP
+512 ETSNP
-517 FSRALI
+517 ISRVLI
-523 ALYRPAL
+523 AMYKPSLTL
-530 KWVLKFPKFTLV
+530 VLKFPKMTLV
-542 IALAT
+542 VALMA
-547 LVSAW
+547 LMSAW
-552 YPANRMGSEF
+552 YPLSNIGSEF
-562 MPDLNEG
+562 MPELEEG

-587 EVLQQTDRLIKTVP
+587 EILQQTDRLIKTVP
-601 EVARV
+601 EVKRV

-627 TIMLKPQEEWGPDI
+627 TIMLKPRDEWREGFE
-641 QLEDIID
+641 LKDIIEQ
-648 KLQKT
+648 LQQT
-653 VKIPGLTNAW
+653 VKVPGLTNAW

-680 PVGIKITGQD
+680 PVGIKITGAD
-690 VKQLQD
+690 VDELQK
-696 IGTRIESILNQ
+696 IGTSIEAILSK
-707 LPHTQSAYA
+707 LPNTKSAYA

-723 YIDISP
+723 YIDITP
-729 KLDVASRYGM
+729 KLDVASRYDM
-739 TLKDIQ
+739 TLTDIQ
-745 DVVRFAIGGMEIGE
+745 DVVRYAIGGMDIGE

-778 DNIEKLKTL
+778 DNIEKLREL
-787 PVITKTGHYLPLG
+787 PVITKTGHYLPLR

-805 VISEGAPMLK
+805 EITDGPPMLK

-836 YIQAAKQA
+836 YIEQAQAA
-844 LQADLK
+844 LDSELVV
-850 LPARYSYSFAG
+850 PPRYSYVFAG

-874 QVIPMALAVIF
+874 KVIPMALGVIF
-885 ILLMMTF
+885 ILLMLTF
-892 GSGLQASIIML
+892 GSTLQASIIMI

-916 YLLDYN
+916 YFLDFN
-922 ISVAVAVGMIA
+922 MSVAVAVGMIA

-947 YLNNAIQ
+947 YLNNAIKHRKDTAS
-954 YAKEKGQFSTI
+954 YESVN
-965 SDLKAALIDG
+965 DLKEALIEG

-1000 AGSGNDVMQKIAA
+1000 TGAGNDVMQKIAA
-1013 PMVGGMITAPLLSL
+1013 PMVGGMVTAPLLSL
-1027 FVLPALYLII
+1027 FVLPALYLLI
-1037 YRRTL
+1037 Y
-1042 ICSDSAPDEP
+1042 
-1052 RLGDSSRN
+1052 SRKLNKV

>member
-1 MLAKIIQASIQ
+1 MLKKIIEASIA
-12 QRVMV
+12 QRLMV
-17 LIVALMITVWGI
+17 LIIALMITVWGV
-29 QALRQTPL
+29 QELRKTPL

-48 IIKTPYTGQAPKL
+48 IIKTPYPGQAPKL

-121 LPQGVLPTLGPD
+121 LPQGLQPSLGPD
-133 ASGVGWIFEYAL
+133 ASGVGWIYEYAL
-145 VDHSG
+145 VDRSG
-150 SLDLSQLKSL
+150 NLDLSQLKSL

-182 GMEQTYQIVIEPDKM
+182 GMEQTYQIVIEPDKL
-197 AQYKLDIAA
+197 AIYKLDIAA
-206 VLKAVNDTNS
+206 VKNAINKSNT

-239 TLNDFKS
+239 TLDDFRE
-246 IPLGLTSPSGTPL
+246 IPLGVTSPSGTAL
-259 TLKDIATIRKGPASR
+259 LLKDVATVRKGPASR
-274 RGIAELDGQGEVV
+274 RGIAELDGEGEVV

-308 KLAELKSGL
+308 KLEQLKAGL
-317 PEGVEIVPT
+317 PQGVEIIPT
-326 YDRSQLIN
+326 YDRSELIN
-334 NSVDNLFNK
+334 KSVDNLFHK

-415 LHKHLEHF
+415 MHKHLEHF
-423 KDDEG
+423 KDEYRRD
-428 RQPSP
+428 PDNK
-433 TEHWQIVAKAS
+433 EHWHIVAKAS

-466 SLEAQEGR
+466 ALEAQEGR

-507 GKIPA
+507 GKIPK
-512 ESANP
+512 ETSNP
-517 FSRALI
+517 ISRVLI
-523 ALYRPAL
+523 ALYKPAL
-530 KWVLKFPKFTLV
+530 NMVLRFPKITLMLAV
-542 IALAT
+542 IALG
-547 LVSAW
+547 SAW
-552 YPANRMGSEF
+552 YPVTKMGSEF
-562 MPDLNEG
+562 MPELEEG

-601 EVARV
+601 EVKRV

-627 TIMLKPQEEWGPDI
+627 TIMLKPREEWREGVDL
-641 QLEDIID
+641 QGVID
-648 KLQKT
+648 QLQKT
-653 VKIPGLTNAW
+653 VKVPGLTNAW

-680 PVGIKITGQD
+680 PVGIKITGAD
-690 VKQLQD
+690 VNELQKVGAD
-696 IGTRIESILNQ
+696 IEAILSQ
-707 LPHTQSAYA
+707 LPNTKSAYA

-723 YIDISP
+723 YVDITP

-739 TLKDIQ
+739 TLTDIQ
-745 DVVRFAIGGMEIGE
+745 DVVRYAIGGMDIGE
-759 SVQGA
+759 SIQGA

-773 PRELR
+773 PRALR
-778 DNIEKLKTL
+778 DNIEKLREL
-787 PVITKTGHYLPLG
+787 PVITKSGHYLPLR

-805 VISEGAPMLK
+805 EITDGAPMLK

-826 VDIEGTSIGE
+826 VDIQNTSIGE
-836 YIQAAKQA
+836 YIDEAKSA
-844 LQADLK
+844 LDQQLK
-850 LPARYSYSFAG
+850 VPPRYSYSFAG
-861 QYEYMQRVDAKLQ
+861 QYEYMQRVDAKLKK
-874 QVIPMALAVIF
+874 VIPMALGVIF

-892 GSGLQASIIML
+892 GSPLQASIIML

-916 YLLDYN
+916 FALDFN
-922 ISVAVAVGMIA
+922 MSVAVAVGMIA

-947 YLNNAIQ
+947 YLNNAIKHRKDTGG
-954 YAKEKGQFSTI
+954 YEYVA
-965 SDLKAALIDG
+965 DLKEALIEG

-1027 FVLPALYLII
+1027 FVLPALYLLI
-1037 YRRTL
+1037 YGRRL
-1042 ICSDSAPDEP
+1042 KHSAEA
-1052 RLGDSSRN
+1052 